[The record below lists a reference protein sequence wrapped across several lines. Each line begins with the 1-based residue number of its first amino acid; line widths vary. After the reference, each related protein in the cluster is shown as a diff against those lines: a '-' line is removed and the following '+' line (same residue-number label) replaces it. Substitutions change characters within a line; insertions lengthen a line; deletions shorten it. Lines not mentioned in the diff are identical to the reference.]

1 MSLSP
6 ASCIVVMGVCGSGKS
21 TVAQLLATRLGLPFI
36 EGDAWHPPRN
46 VERMAAGQPLTDEDR
61 RDWLTALAEQLRQAH
76 ETGGV
81 LACSALKRSYR
92 DRLRQGA
99 PGLRL
104 VHLTGSPSVL
114 AQRVQ
119 ARQGHYMPPTLLQ
132 SQLDTLEPPSA
143 DEHAV
148 VLNIEAPPAQ
158 MVDTVCRHWDL
169 AIR

>member
-6 ASCIVVMGVCGSGKS
+6 ASRIVVMGVCGSGKS

-61 RDWLTALAEQLRQAH
+61 RDWLTALAEQLRQAQ

-104 VHLTGSPSVL
+104 VHLTGSPNVL

-132 SQLDTLEPPSA
+132 SQLDTLEPPAA

-169 AIR
+169 ATR

>member
-1 MSLSP
+1 MSLSR
-6 ASCIVVMGVCGSGKS
+6 ASHIVVMGVCGSGKS

-36 EGDAWHPPRN
+36 EGDAWHPLRN

-61 RDWLTALAEQLRQAH
+61 RDWLLALNGQLMMAQ

-92 DRLRQGA
+92 DRLREGA

-114 AQRVQ
+114 SQRLQ
-119 ARQGHYMPPTLLQ
+119 ARQGHYMPPRLLQ
-132 SQLDTLEPPSA
+132 SQLDTLEPPAA

-148 VLNIEAPPAQ
+148 VLNIETPPDQ
-158 MVDTVCRHWDL
+158 MVEAVCRQWDL
-169 AIR
+169 PSR

>member
-1 MSLSP
+1 MVCSG
-6 ASCIVVMGVCGSGKS
+6 ASRIVVMGVSGSGKS
-21 TVAQLLATRLGLPFI
+21 TMAHLLAARLGLPFI
-36 EGDAWHPPRN
+36 EGDAWHPPAN
-46 VERMAAGQPLTDEDR
+46 VERMAAGQALTDEDR
-61 RDWLTALAEQLRQAH
+61 RGWLLALAEQLRLAH
-76 ETGGV
+76 QTGSV

-92 DRLRQGA
+92 DRLREGA

-132 SQLDTLEPPSA
+132 SQLDTLEPPAA

-148 VLNIEAPPAQ
+148 VLNIEWPAEHL
-158 MVDTVCRHWDL
+158 VDVVCRHWDL
-169 AIR
+169 ATR

>member
-6 ASCIVVMGVCGSGKS
+6 SSRIVVMGVSGSGKS

-46 VERMAAGQPLTDEDR
+46 VELMAAGQALTDEDR
-61 RDWLTALAEQLRQAH
+61 RDWLAALADQLRRAQD
-76 ETGGV
+76 TGGV

-92 DRLRQGA
+92 NRLREGA

-104 VHLTGSPSVL
+104 VHLTGSPGVL
-114 AQRVQ
+114 AQRLQ
-119 ARQGHYMPPTLLQ
+119 LRQGHYMPPKLLQ

-148 VLNIEAPPAQ
+148 VLNIELPPNQ
-158 MVDTVCRHWDL
+158 LVETVCRHWDL
-169 AIR
+169 DRR

>member
-1 MSLSP
+1 MP
-6 ASCIVVMGVCGSGKS
+6 
-21 TVAQLLATRLGLPFI
+21 TR
-36 EGDAWHPPRN
+36 
-46 VERMAAGQPLTDEDR
+46 
-61 RDWLTALAEQLRQAH
+61 
-76 ETGGV
+76 V

-132 SQLDTLEPPSA
+132 SQLDTLEPPAA